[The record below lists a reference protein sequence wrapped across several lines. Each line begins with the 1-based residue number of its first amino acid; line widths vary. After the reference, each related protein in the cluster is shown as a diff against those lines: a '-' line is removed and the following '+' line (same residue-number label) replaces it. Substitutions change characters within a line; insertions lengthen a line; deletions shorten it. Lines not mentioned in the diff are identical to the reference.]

1 MTAIQTQLN
10 PLQSLQSYHQ
20 SVWLDYIRRSLITSG
35 ELKRMVDDGEIW
47 GVTSNPSIFQKAIAG
62 SSDYDAALTSLE
74 QQHDLNVMSLYEAFA
89 IADIQ
94 ATADCLVP
102 SYQKTHKHDGY
113 VSLEVSPYL
122 SHDTEA
128 TVSEAHRL
136 WQTVNRPNLMI
147 KVPATPAGI
156 PAIQQLIGDGI
167 NVNVT
172 LLFDRDVYERVANA
186 YITGLES
193 FAAKGGDVSQVA
205 SVASFFVSRIDTA
218 MDNLITSRLKTTTAT
233 DERELLKTMLGQMAI
248 ANAKVT
254 YHRYQEIYQSA
265 GEASPQGSR
274 WQQLANRGAKPQRL
288 LWAST
293 GTKDP
298 QYSDVLY
305 VEELIGADTVN
316 TIPPATLS
324 AFREHGHSRASLSEN
339 LDRAQEMMLK
349 PQQAGISF
357 KEITDRLLTDGLQ
370 QFSEAF
376 DGLLGAIAQKRAALL
391 GNKLDRLTYLLPE
404 DLDTSVRSTITDWH
418 TQGKIRQLWAHNSA
432 LWTGAD
438 EGSWLGWLGVTDNL
452 IAHLDRLKQLA
463 QDVKELKFSHIV
475 LLGMGGSS
483 LCPDVLRSTFGKLEG
498 YPELLVLD
506 STDPAQIQAIERKID
521 LTRSLF
527 IVSSKSGTTL
537 EPNIFKQ
544 YFFDRVRQAIGT
556 ASAGDRF
563 IAITDPKS
571 NLQQVAETDH
581 FRDIFFGV
589 PSIGGRYSA
598 LSNFGM
604 VPAAAMGID
613 VTRFLDA
620 AEEMVHSCA
629 AAVPAEENPGVVLGV
644 ILGTLATQ
652 GRDKVTL
659 VASHGI
665 ADLGGWLEQLLA
677 ESTGKDGKGIIP
689 IAQEPLGTPDVYGN
703 DRLFVYIR
711 LDAAADVLQDQAIAA
726 LERSG
731 QPVIRIAI
739 ADAYQLGQEFFRW
752 EIATAVAGSIIGID
766 AFNQPDVEASK
777 IATRQLTTAYER
789 AGTLPPETPILVEAG
804 IQLFIDPKNAA
815 VLSTAVG
822 KDRSLG
828 GYLRAHFDRVKA
840 GDYVALLAY
849 IERNELHQT
858 QLQTLRQ
865 TVRAVK
871 HVATCVGFG
880 PRFLHSTG
888 QAYKGGP
895 NTGVFLQITCDDAID
910 LPVPQQKYSFSV
922 VKAAQA
928 RGDLQ
933 VLADRDRRAVRV
945 HLGTDVRAGL
955 AMLQQ
960 MLEQILA

>member
-10 PLQSLQSYHQ
+10 PLQSLQNYGQ

-35 ELKRMVDDGEIW
+35 ELQRMVDDGEIW

-62 SSDYDAALTSLE
+62 SSDYDEALKSFE
-74 QQHDLNVMSLYEAFA
+74 QQHDRDVMSLYEAFA
-89 IADIQ
+89 IEDIQ
-94 ATADCLVP
+94 ATADCLQP
-102 SYQKTHKHDGY
+102 IYQKTHKRDGY

-136 WQTVNRPNLMI
+136 WQAVDRPNLMV

-167 NVNVT
+167 NINVT
-172 LLFDRDVYERVANA
+172 LLFSQDVYEQVANA

-218 MDNLITSRLKTTTAT
+218 IDNLITTRLKTAT
-233 DERELLKTMLGQMAI
+233 DKDEPGLLKIMLGRMAI

-254 YHRYQEIYQSA
+254 YRRYQEIYQGA
-265 GEASPQGSR
+265 GEAFELASR
-274 WQQLANRGAKPQRL
+274 WQQLANQGAKPQRL

-298 QYSDVLY
+298 QYSDVRY
-305 VEELIGADTVN
+305 VEELVETDTVN
-316 TIPPATLS
+316 TIPPATLA
-324 AFREHGHSRASLSEN
+324 AFRNHGKPGSTLSEN
-339 LDRAQEMMLK
+339 LDIAQEMMLK
-349 PQQAGISF
+349 PQRAGISF
-357 KEITDRLLTDGLQ
+357 KAITDQLLTDGLQ
-370 QFSEAF
+370 QFTEAF
-376 DGLLGAIAQKRAALL
+376 DQLLGAIAQKRTALL
-391 GNKLDRLTYLLPE
+391 GDKLDRLTYHLPDE
-404 DLDTSVRSTITDWH
+404 LNTNVQTTLKDWH
-418 TQGKIRQLWAHNSA
+418 TQGKIRQLWAQNSA

-438 EGSWLGWLGVTDNL
+438 EGNWLGWLGITENQ

-463 QDVKELKFSHIV
+463 QDVKDSEFSHIV

-483 LCPDVLRSTFGKLEG
+483 LCPDVLRSTFGRLEG

-506 STDPAQIQAIERKID
+506 STDPAQIQAIERQID
-521 LTRSLF
+521 LKRTLF
-527 IVSSKSGTTL
+527 IVSSKSGNTL

-544 YFFDRVRQAIGT
+544 YFFDRVQHILGAE
-556 ASAGDRF
+556 SAGNRF

-571 NLQQVAETDH
+571 NLEHVAKNDD
-581 FRDIFFGV
+581 FRDIFFGF

-613 VTRFLDA
+613 VIRFLDA
-620 AEEMVHSCA
+620 AEEMVQSCA
-629 AAVPAEENPGVVLGV
+629 SSVPAEENPGVVLGV
-644 ILGTLATQ
+644 ILGTLATR

-659 VASHGI
+659 IASPGI

-689 IAQEPLGTPDVYGN
+689 IAQEPLGSPEVYGD

-711 LDAAADVLQDQAIAA
+711 LDAAADVQQDQAIAA
-726 LERSG
+726 LEQAG
-731 QPVIRIAI
+731 HPVVRIAI
-739 ADAYQLGQEFFRW
+739 ADPYQLGQEFFRW

-777 IATRQLTTAYER
+777 IATRQLTTAYEQS
-789 AGTLPPETPILVEAG
+789 GTLPPETPLLVEAG
-804 IQLFIDPKNAA
+804 VQLFTDPKNEAA
-815 VLSTAVG
+815 LTKAVG
-822 KDRSLG
+822 SDRSLSA
-828 GYLRAHFDRVKA
+828 YLRAHFDQVKA

-858 QLQTLRQ
+858 QLQTLRH
-865 TVRAVK
+865 TIRDAK

-895 NTGVFLQITCDDAID
+895 NSGVFLQITCDDAID
-910 LPVPQQKYSFSV
+910 LPVPQQKYGFSV

-928 RGDLQ
+928 RGDFQ
-933 VLADRDRRAVRV
+933 VLADRDRRALRV
-945 HLGTDVRAGL
+945 HLGTDVQAGL
-955 AMLQQ
+955 ETLQH
-960 MLEQILA
+960 MMAQILA